1 MTARMVKM
9 MTARM
14 AKIAFITEVHVLP
27 VYTAGVKWACLHF
40 SYLQPAKKAHKNSK
54 KSKFQHWYRF
64 KPSVRKP
71 ASRFTQDGVCVGRW
85 LSLMYL

>member
-1 MTARMVKM
+1 MTACMVKM

-27 VYTAGVKWACLHF
+27 VYTAGVKWACLLF

-54 KSKFQHWYRF
+54 NIKISTLVTFHTF
-64 KPSVRKP
+64 
-71 ASRFTQDGVCVGRW
+71 C
-85 LSLMYL
+85 